1 MRGKILVGALV
12 VAAAALVF
20 VAVRGPNPPQSLE
33 QRVDAVGETLRCP
46 VCQDLSVADSPSA
59 LAREMRG
66 TIADQLRAGRTP
78 DQVRSW
84 FVGRYGDWI
93 LLAPPRR
100 GIGLFVWLV
109 PLIVLAGGAALAV
122 RAVRRWSAGAQS
134 GGETLV
140 VAAAPSLSEHDRQLL
155 DRALDET
162 KDEPE

>member
-1 MRGKILVGALV
+1 VRGRILAGALV
-12 VAAAALVF
+12 IAAAALLF
-20 VAVRGPNPPQSLE
+20 VAVRGPNPSQSLE

-66 TIADQLRAGRTP
+66 TIADQLRAGQTP
-78 DQVRSW
+78 DQIRSW

-100 GIGLFVWLV
+100 GIGLLVWLT
-109 PLIVLAGGAALAV
+109 PLVLLAAGVALGA
-122 RAVRRWSAGAQS
+122 RAVRRWSVGAGTA
-134 GGETLV
+134 EATLV
-140 VAAAPSLSEHDRQLL
+140 QAPALSANDRVLL
-155 DRALDET
+155 DRALDQT